1 MPRGAS
7 AQFFPPRRDRFDDIS
22 GRVKRTNKLLVSAV
36 LVATLAHAG
45 CENESMGPSPGVD
58 TDTATG
64 GRRTGGR
71 AGNGGAGT
79 GGTPGG
85 DGLGGE
91 PGLPGLDERDGGI
104 VVPPTEIVDGGT
116 SDGGKGDGGPVVTPP
131 VLLGFMDRTANPCDD
146 FYQYACGGFIT
157 KYATMYP
164 GGVYYA
170 GNANTKVA
178 LFSRELID
186 AAVAQ
191 RTTST
196 DPEQVT
202 IGNYFQ
208 SCMDAENDATSR
220 TTLKGVVAM
229 VDGVKSL
236 ADLATVGADLR
247 KRDVPT
253 FFVSYTQIDAGN
265 SMVYLLA
272 FDQGARRL
280 PTRDHY
286 FDDAYKDLRARY
298 LIHIKTLSDLVGVTV
313 DPVAVMRVET
323 ALAMTELTPTE
334 KRDPHKVY
342 NKMTFA
348 QLNGMA
354 TNFPLRAHLDALGF
368 GPLDMVN
375 VISPAAWKG
384 MDAMVGKLPLEDLKH
399 YMRWQVID
407 NKASFLDKPALAEEF
422 DFHRLFS
429 GAVTMAMRKSTCFS
443 ATQTRFASV
452 LGRTFVER
460 YFPQEARDQATEL
473 LTSVRA
479 AFSRRLATRTWLDE
493 ATRKEAGIKLDAIVA
508 KIGSAM
514 PLPRITTITPVTQTL
529 QQNLDGNVANYPGNV
544 TVLKA
549 VPDRTRWQTPPL
561 TVNAFYERPYND
573 IVFPAAIL
581 QAPWFEG
588 GRSKMVNFATM
599 GAVMGHELSHAFDDS
614 GRQYDS
620 TGSLR
625 DWWTPGATAEF
636 DKRAQCFGEPMG
648 KFEILPGKFVNGS
661 LTLGENLADNN
672 GLRLALDAYTQEGP
686 RAPVYQGFDERQQFF
701 LAHAQLWCSFQS
713 PESTA
718 NQIATDG
725 HPPDKARI
733 NVPMALMPE
742 FAEAFKCAPGS
753 KERAPMSCE
762 MW

>member
-1 MPRGAS
+1 LVGA
-7 AQFFPPRRDRFDDIS
+7 A
-22 GRVKRTNKLLVSAV
+22 
-36 LVATLAHAG
+36 LVAALGNLG
-45 CENESMGPSPGVD
+45 CENESTPSPGVD

-64 GRRTGGR
+64 GRRAGGS
-71 AGNGGAGT
+71 GGAGGNSGTET
-79 GGTPGG
+79 GGTRGEG
-85 DGLGGE
+85 SGGE
-91 PGLPGLDERDGGI
+91 RGLPGLDDVDAGI
-104 VVPPTEIVDGGT
+104 VAPPTELVDGG
-116 SDGGKGDGGPVVTPP
+116 SDGGKGDGGSVTPP
-131 VLLGFMDRTANPCDD
+131 VRLDFIDRAANPCDD
-146 FYQYACGGFIT
+146 FYQFACGGFIS
-157 KYATMYP
+157 KYAAMYP
-164 GGVYYA
+164 TGISYRT
-170 GNANTKVA
+170 NASYKVA
-178 LFSRELID
+178 TFSRDTID
-186 AAVAQ
+186 AAVAK

-229 VDGVKSL
+229 VDGIKTL
-236 ADLATVGADLR
+236 ADLAPVGADLR
-247 KRDVPT
+247 KRGVPP
-253 FFVSYTQIDAGN
+253 FFLLYPLIDPGN
-265 SMVYLLA
+265 SMAYLLT

-298 LIHIKTLSDLVGVTV
+298 LTHIKTLGDLVGVTV
-313 DPVAVMRVET
+313 DPAAVMRVET
-323 ALAMTELTPTE
+323 TLATTELTPTE

-342 NKMTFA
+342 NKTTFA
-348 QLNGMA
+348 QLNGMV

-375 VISPAAWKG
+375 VISFAALKG
-384 MDAMVGKLPLEDLKH
+384 MDAAVGKLPLEDLKH
-399 YMRWQVID
+399 YLRWQIIEA
-407 NKASFLDKPALAEEF
+407 KADFLDKPALVEEF

-429 GAVTMAMRKSTCFS
+429 GATTMPMRRSTCLA
-443 ATQTRFASV
+443 ATQDRFAV
-452 LGRTFVER
+452 YLGRTFVER
-460 YFPQEARDQATEL
+460 YFPQEARDQATAL

-479 AFSRRLATRTWLDE
+479 AFGRRLATRTWLDE

-514 PLPRITTITPVTQTL
+514 PLPRITTVTPVTQTL
-529 QQNLDGNVANYPGNV
+529 QQNLDGLVAGYPGNV
-544 TVLKA
+544 NALKA
-549 VPDRTRWQTPPL
+549 VPDRTRWQSPPL
-561 TVNAFYERPYND
+561 TVNAFYERNYND

-588 GRSKMVNFATM
+588 GRSRMVNFATM

-620 TGSLR
+620 TGNLR

-636 DKRAQCFGEPMG
+636 DKRAKCFGEPMG

-672 GLRLALDAYTQEGP
+672 GLRLALDAYTQDGP

-701 LAHAQLWCSFQS
+701 LAHAQLSCAIQS

-718 NQIATDG
+718 NQIVTDG

-753 KERAPMSCE
+753 KERAAMSCE